1 MAVLEAISLVVLE
14 DWATSV
20 EFTSLGT
27 YDHLQL
33 RVSIRSTTKTES
45 DSIRLTLG
53 GSTYDTSANYSR
65 AYFRGLTL
73 SNGMYTGHSKNLTDG
88 RSPGAAL
95 TGHYVSGPE
104 FGYGIYDILN
114 YRSTTN
120 NTVCKWSWETSG
132 VGPEDQHGQNSAPAL
147 SLGSNLYNHS
157 QAIQRIKLHLWN
169 GPQWQ
174 RGSSFALYGGK
185 DS

>member
-1 MAVLEAISLVVLE
+1 MAVLEAISLVVIE

-33 RVSIRSTTKTES
+33 RVSVRSTTKATA
-45 DSIRLTLG
+45 DNVRLTLG
-53 GSTYDTSANYSR
+53 GSTYDTGANYSR
-65 AYFRGLTL
+65 AYFRGAALANT
-73 SNGMYTGHSKNLTDG
+73 MFTAHSKNLTDG
-88 RSPGAAL
+88 RSPAQAL
-95 TGHYVSGPE
+95 TGHYTSGPE

-114 YRSTTN
+114 YRSSTN
-120 NTVCKWSWETSG
+120 NTVCKWSWETCG
-132 VGPEDQHGQNSAPAL
+132 VGPEDQHAQNAAPAL

-157 QAIQRIKLHLWN
+157 QAIQKIKLHVFN

-174 RGSSFALYGGK
+174 RGSSFALYGWK

>member
-33 RVSIRSTTKTES
+33 RVSIRSTTKAES
-45 DSIRLTLG
+45 DDIRLTLG
-53 GSTYDTSANYSR
+53 GSTYDTGANYSR
-65 AYFRGLTL
+65 AYFTGRATT
-73 SNGMYTGHSKNLTDG
+73 NTMYTGHSKNLTDG
-88 RSPGAAL
+88 RGPIGTM
-95 TGHYVSGPE
+95 TGHYTSGPE

-114 YRSTTN
+114 YRSSTN
-120 NTVCKWSWETSG
+120 NTVCKWSWDTSG
-132 VGPEDQHGQNSAPAL
+132 IGPEDQHGQNSAPGLA
-147 SLGSNLYNHS
+147 LGSNLYNHS
-157 QAIQRIKLHLWN
+157 QTIQKIKLHVWN

-174 RGSSFALYGGK
+174 RGSSFALYGWK

>member
-1 MAVLEAISLVVLE
+1 MAVLEAISLVVIE

-33 RVSIRSTTKTES
+33 RVSVRSTTKATA
-45 DSIRLTLG
+45 DNVRLTLG
-53 GSTYDTSANYSR
+53 GSTYDTGANYSR
-65 AYFRGLTL
+65 AYFRGAALANT
-73 SNGMYTGHSKNLTDG
+73 MFTAHSKNLTDG
-88 RSPGAAL
+88 RSPAQAL
-95 TGHYVSGPE
+95 TCHYRSGPE

-114 YRSTTN
+114 YRSSTN
-120 NTVCKWSWETSG
+120 NTVCKWSWETCG
-132 VGPEDQHGQNSAPAL
+132 VGPEDQHAQNAAPAL

-157 QAIQRIKLHLWN
+157 QAIQKIKLHVWN

-174 RGSSFALYGGK
+174 RGSSFALYGWK

>member
-33 RVSIRSTTKTES
+33 RLSIRSTTKAES

-53 GSTYDTSANYSR
+53 GSTYDTGANYSR
-65 AYFRGLTL
+65 AYFRGLGL
-73 SNGMYTGHSKNLTDG
+73 SNAMFTGHSKNMTDG
-88 RSPGAAL
+88 TSPGAAL

-104 FGYGIYDILN
+104 FGYGIFDILN
-114 YRSTTN
+114 YRSSTN

-132 VGPEDQHGQNSAPAL
+132 IGPEDQHAQNSAPAL

-157 QAIQRIKLHLWN
+157 QTIGRIKLHLWN

-174 RGSSFALYGGK
+174 RGSSFALYGWK

>member
-33 RVSIRSTTKTES
+33 RLSMRSTTKAES

-53 GSTYDTSANYSR
+53 GSTYDTGANYSR
-65 AYFRGLTL
+65 AYFRGTSLT
-73 SNGMYTGHSKNLTDG
+73 STMYTGHSKNLTDG
-88 RSPGAAL
+88 RSPHNAL
-95 TGHYVSGPE
+95 TGHYTAGPE

-114 YRSTTN
+114 YRSSST

-132 VGPEDQHGQNSAPAL
+132 IGPEDQHAQNSAPAL

-157 QAIQRIKLHLWN
+157 QTIGRIKLHLWN

-174 RGSSFALYGGK
+174 RGSSFALYGWK